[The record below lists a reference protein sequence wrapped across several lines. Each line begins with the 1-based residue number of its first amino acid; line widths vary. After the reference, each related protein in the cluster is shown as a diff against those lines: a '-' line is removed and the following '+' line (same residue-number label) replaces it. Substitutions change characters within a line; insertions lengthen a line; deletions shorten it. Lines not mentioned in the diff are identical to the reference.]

1 VAPGCVFQCD
11 LTRAMSDAADPT
23 RRLDLL
29 LSPAGQELLG
39 QLGGAVT
46 GAADELRLGKRL
58 RRDYPADLVA
68 AVIGLLELRQRGLA
82 KFTRAA
88 EMYFTRSGLEQAS
101 AEVVA
106 RHHARRY
113 AAFGQVADLCC
124 GIGGDL
130 VALAACS
137 AVVGVDNDTVH
148 AQMAE
153 LNARVCGVDADL
165 SVWVGDVRDAVLDG
179 VEAVFVDPTRR
190 IATRRLRAGLSEPPL
205 AWCFGLGPRVGIK
218 AAPGLPLELVPE
230 GWEIEFVAD
239 GRELKEALLWS
250 PGLRTC
256 ARRATVLPRGDTLVG
271 AAGAERDVP
280 VAVPGGY
287 LLDPNP
293 AATRAGLVEDLAR
306 SLDAWKID
314 RLVGFLSAEH
324 ALVTP
329 FGRCLRIEASLPWNL
344 KQVRGA
350 LRELDVGTLDIR
362 KRGSPVDV
370 EDLQRRLK
378 PGGARAAMLVLT
390 RVLDRP
396 WALIC
401 SDA

>member
-1 VAPGCVFQCD
+1 
-11 LTRAMSDAADPT
+11 MSDAADPT

-29 LSPAGQELLG
+29 LSAAGQELLAR
-39 QLGGAVT
+39 LGGTVL
-46 GAADELRLGKRL
+46 GAAEELRLSKQL

-68 AVIGLLELRQRGLA
+68 AVVGLLDLRQRGLA
-82 KFTRAA
+82 KFARAA

-106 RHHARRY
+106 GHHARRF

-130 VALAACS
+130 FALAGCS
-137 AVVGVDNDTVH
+137 AVVGVDNDPVH
-148 AQMAE
+148 AQMAG
-153 LNARVCGVDADL
+153 LNARVLGVDAGL
-165 SVWVGDVRDAVLDG
+165 RVWVGDVRDAVLDG

-190 IATRRLRAGLSEPPL
+190 TATRRLRAGLSEPPL
-205 AWCFGLGPRVGIK
+205 AWCFGLGPRVAIK
-218 AAPGLPLELVPE
+218 AAPGLPLDVVPD

-271 AAGAERDVP
+271 VAGTARDVP
-280 VAVPGGY
+280 VAAPGGY

-293 AATRAGLVEDLAR
+293 AVTRAGLVEDLAR

-314 RLVGFLSAEH
+314 RLVGFLSADH

-329 FGRCLRIEASLPWNL
+329 FGRCLRIEASLPWSL

-350 LRELDVGTLDIR
+350 VRGLDVGSVHIR

-378 PGGARAAMLVLT
+378 PSGSRSATLVLT
-390 RVLDRP
+390 RVHNRP
-396 WALIC
+396 WALVC
-401 SDA
+401 TDA